1 MERSKEQ
8 SEPVHA
14 FYILTGRES
23 RDEKVKILSIRLL
36 AVKSIQSTKGAFF
49 YNNCVPIH
57 FSIIII
63 IIIIIRVW
71 VV

>member
-23 RDEKVKILSIRLL
+23 RDEKVEILSIRLL
-36 AVKSIQSTKGAFF
+36 AVKSIYLSSKEAYISLLLLLLLGCRWYSCSFG
-49 YNNCVPIH
+49 
-57 FSIIII
+57 
-63 IIIIIRVW
+63 
-71 VV
+71 

>member
-36 AVKSIQSTKGAFF
+36 AVKSIYLSSKEAYISLLLLLLLLGCGWYSCSFG
-49 YNNCVPIH
+49 
-57 FSIIII
+57 
-63 IIIIIRVW
+63 
-71 VV
+71 

>member
-36 AVKSIQSTKGAFF
+36 AVKSIYHSSKEAYISLLLLLLLLLGCGWYSCSFG
-49 YNNCVPIH
+49 
-57 FSIIII
+57 
-63 IIIIIRVW
+63 
-71 VV
+71 

>member
-36 AVKSIQSTKGAFF
+36 AVKSIYLSSKEAYISLLLLLLLLLLGCGWYSCSFG
-49 YNNCVPIH
+49 
-57 FSIIII
+57 
-63 IIIIIRVW
+63 
-71 VV
+71 